1 MEKNLKKL
9 FDEYNS
15 LPKSPQRTE
24 LGKMIRDEKKKLIE
38 KKNYVEMVYI
48 LQFMGEYEKDRL
60 FLDLLS
66 CYPDSSLFVLAFAET
81 NMHSYLRA
89 CDIEK
94 VCLDD
99 EFLRED
105 VELTFDS
112 ILYDFLSSH
121 NSEKDLEYVS
131 RLIDGAS
138 WLQSYKKIK
147 KKNEG

>member
-15 LPKSPQRTE
+15 LPKSPQRTK
-24 LGKMIRDEKKKLIE
+24 LGKMIRGEEKQLIE
-38 KKNYVEMVYI
+38 KRNYVEMVYI

-60 FLDLLS
+60 FMDLLR
-66 CYPDSSLFVLAFAET
+66 CYPDSSLFVLAFAEA

-94 VCLDD
+94 VCAD
-99 EFLRED
+99 EKFLQED
-105 VELTFDS
+105 VELIFDS
-112 ILYDFLSSH
+112 ILCDFLSSH
-121 NSEKDLEYVS
+121 NSEKDLEYVC

-147 KKNEG
+147 KKI